1 MDGMIPQTAIEAAAM
16 IAAGFIFNII
26 ETAYFGWNT
35 KPSCTEEMATGFLI
49 ASGAAAVIYEILAYW
64 NEKDKKNGGD

>member
-1 MDGMIPQTAIEAAAM
+1 MPNEAIEAAAI

-35 KPSCTEEMATGFLI
+35 KPSCTEEMICDYI
-49 ASGAAAVIYEILAYW
+49 ASALILGGTIWLAILIGW
-64 NEKDKKNGGD
+64 EK